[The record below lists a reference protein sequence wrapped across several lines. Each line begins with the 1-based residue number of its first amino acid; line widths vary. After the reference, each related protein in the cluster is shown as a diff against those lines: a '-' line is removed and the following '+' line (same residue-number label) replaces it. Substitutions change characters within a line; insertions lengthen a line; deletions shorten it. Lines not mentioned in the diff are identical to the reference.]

1 MNILVINHYA
11 GAPSLGMEYRQYYLA
26 REWQRS
32 GHNVLIVTASFTHL
46 RSSQFNVRNKIEKKV
61 VEDINY
67 LVFKT
72 PSYEGND
79 YKRVLNITSFII
91 ALKRNWKKISQEF
104 KPDAVITSSTF
115 CFDIY
120 SSKKIANL
128 AGAKLVF
135 EVHDLWP
142 LSPMEL
148 GGYSKWHPFI
158 YLMQVAENYAYK
170 NADKVISILPKT
182 LEYMVEH
189 GLKKDKFIH
198 VPNGICVEEWDVNH
212 QLPREIDEL
221 LTKLKNNNNKLIGYA
236 GNHGIANALNHLI
249 DAMKYFESENVVL
262 LLIGKGQEKDNLIN
276 KVKNMNLKN
285 VHFISAL
292 PKNVIPALLDKLDI
306 LYVGLQNQPVFRFGI
321 SPNKL
326 IDYMMAGKPIIQAI
340 KAGNDIVNEVGCG
353 ISVEPENTNDIVK
366 GIQFLLSQS
375 DKKLKDMG
383 ENGKKYCLQNH
394 DYKVLAKNF
403 LSALS

>member
-46 RSSQFNVRNKIEKKV
+46 RSTQFKMLNKLEKKV
-61 VEDINY
+61 VENINY
-67 LVFKT
+67 LVIKT
-72 PSYEGND
+72 PSYDGND

-91 ALKRNWKKISQEF
+91 TLKRNWKKISQEF
-104 KPDAVITSSTF
+104 EPDAVITSSTY

-120 SSKKIANL
+120 SSKKIANF
-128 AGAKLVF
+128 AKAKLVF

-158 YLMQVAENYAYK
+158 YSMQVAENYAYQ

-182 LEYMVEH
+182 LQYMVEH
-189 GLKKDKFIH
+189 GLEKDKFVH

-212 QLPREIDEL
+212 QLPDEIDEL
-221 LTKLKNNNNKLIGYA
+221 LTRLKSNNNKLIGYA

-262 LLIGKGQEKDNLIN
+262 LLIGKGQEKENLIN
-276 KVKNMNLKN
+276 KVVKMNLKN

-292 PKNVIPALLDKLDI
+292 PKNIIPALLDKFDI

-340 KAGNDIVNEVGCG
+340 KAGNDMVKEVGCG
-353 ISVEPENTNDIVK
+353 ISVEPENTTEIVK
-366 GIQFLLSQS
+366 SIRFLLSQP
-375 DKKLKDMG
+375 DKKLKEMG
-383 ENGKKYCLQNH
+383 ERGKKHCMKNH
-394 DYKVLAKNF
+394 DYKVLARNF